1 MSEVVCHCI
10 VSWFPVSYPTVFQSS
25 ASPSTSLLA
34 VSVPADRQEGP
45 GTDFV
50 EFAFI
55 PRFGFVIQAR
65 IRNRNL
71 HKGQWIECNLHEE
84 GRTGKTF
91 SAIGWLAAPIED

>member
-1 MSEVVCHCI
+1 M
-10 VSWFPVSYPTVFQSS
+10 
-25 ASPSTSLLA
+25 
-34 VSVPADRQEGP
+34 SVPADRQEGP